1 MTTMDWYKVSVLHAS
16 SLSQVITY
24 QLLEQWG
31 SQGFFQHIEKAGTD
45 HLPICPNFTF
55 QSL

>member
-45 HLPICPNFTF
+45 HFNLP
-55 QSL
+55 